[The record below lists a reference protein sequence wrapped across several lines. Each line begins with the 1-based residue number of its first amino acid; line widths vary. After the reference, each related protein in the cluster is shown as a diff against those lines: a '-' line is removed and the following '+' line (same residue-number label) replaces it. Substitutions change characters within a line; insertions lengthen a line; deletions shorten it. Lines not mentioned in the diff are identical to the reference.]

1 MDNFQLEDIQNWADA
16 ISECVTVLTDRGFS
30 YDDAVKIIV
39 GVFRGSLDHH
49 GNG

>member
-1 MDNFQLEDIQNWADA
+1 MDDAKLKDIQNWADA
-16 ISECVTVLTDRGFS
+16 ISECVTALTDRGFS
-30 YDDAVKIIV
+30 YDDAIKIIV